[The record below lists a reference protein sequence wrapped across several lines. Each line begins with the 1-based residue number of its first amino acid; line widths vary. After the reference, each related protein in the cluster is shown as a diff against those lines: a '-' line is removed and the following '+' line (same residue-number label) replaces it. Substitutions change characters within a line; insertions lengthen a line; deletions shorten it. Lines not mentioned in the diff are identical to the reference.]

1 MDKIVINGLE
11 VFAHHGVYEQ
21 EKLKGQKFII
31 NAEFDVDT
39 LTAGLSDEID
49 DTLDYGKVCE
59 FINEYMVVNQ
69 FNLLEALINSLARK
83 LLVTF
88 DRISALSLE
97 ISKPDA
103 PIPVKFN
110 TVSVKIKRSRHTAFI
125 AVGSNMGERETYI
138 KNAIDNLAA
147 DECIKILS
155 VSDLI
160 ETKPYGVTDQDDF
173 LNGVFKIET
182 LYSPEELLARLHIE
196 EQEAGRK
203 RLMHWGPRTLDL
215 DIIFYDDIIM
225 SSDTLVIPH
234 PDMTNRSFVLDPICQ
249 IDPYVI
255 HPRLMLTVQE
265 LSDKLKSS
273 EL

>member
-1 MDKIVINGLE
+1 MDKIVITGLE

-31 NAEFDVDT
+31 NAEFEIDT

-88 DRISALSLE
+88 ERIKSLSLE
-97 ISKPDA
+97 ICKPDA

-125 AVGSNMGERETYI
+125 SVGSNMGERETYI
-138 KNAIDNLAA
+138 RNAIDNLAA
-147 DECIKILS
+147 DECIKMLS

-203 RLMHWGPRTLDL
+203 RLMRWGPRTLDL
-215 DIIFYDDIIM
+215 DIVFYDNLIM
-225 SSDTLVIPH
+225 STDTLVIPH
-234 PDMTNRSFVLDPICQ
+234 PDMSNRSFVLDPICQ

-265 LSDKLKSS
+265 LSHKLKSA
-273 EL
+273 EK